1 MALIVQKYGGTS
13 VGDMDR
19 IFGVVRR
26 VVSAKKAGDQVV
38 VVVSA
43 MAGETDRLIRLAHQA
58 SSSPTAREM
67 DMLLSTGERVTTALL
82 AMALEDCGVK
92 AISFTGR
99 QVGILTDDAHTNAR
113 IEKITAERLKSALAD
128 GVVPVVAGFQGI
140 NQQSDVTTLGRG
152 GSDLTA
158 VALAAVLSADR
169 CDIYT
174 DVDGVYTAD
183 PNMVP
188 LARKLHKITYEE
200 MLEMASLG
208 AKVLQARSVLF
219 AMKYQVPVCVR
230 SSFSDDPGTLV
241 TKEDKEMEQEVVSG
255 VACDKNQTKITLVG
269 VPDQPGIASKIFSA
283 IASEKV
289 IIDMIIQN
297 IGQDGLTDLSFTVP
311 KSDAERATKILSKLK
326 LELGVEAIGLMD
338 NIAKVSIVGVGMR
351 SHSGTAAK
359 MFTTLASEGINIIM
373 ISTSEIKISCVVDA
387 KYAELAVRALHDAFE
402 LGGPPPGGITGLVGP
417 VRKAKKA
424 VSQPTRKGLK

>member
-13 VGDMDR
+13 VGDIDC
-19 IFGVVRR
+19 IRR
-26 VVSAKKAGDQVV
+26 VVHRVVKAKSAGNQVV

-43 MAGETDRLIRLAHQA
+43 MAGETDRLIRLAQQA
-58 SSSPTAREM
+58 SASPAAREM

-82 AMALEDCGVK
+82 AMALEQEGVR
-92 AISFTGR
+92 AQSFTGR
-99 QVGILTDDAHTNAR
+99 QVGILTDGAHTNAR
-113 IEKITAERLKSALAD
+113 IEKITAERLREALAA
-128 GVVPVVAGFQGI
+128 GIVPVVAGFQGI

-158 VALAAVLSADR
+158 VALAAVLLADR

-188 LARKLHKITYEE
+188 SARKLSKIAYEE

-208 AKVLQARSVLF
+208 AKVLQPRSVQF

-230 SSFSDDPGTLV
+230 SSFTDDAGTLV
-241 TKEDKEMEQEVVSG
+241 TKEDSEMEQEVVSG
-255 VACDKNQTKITLVG
+255 VTCDKNQTKITLIG

-283 IASEKV
+283 IADASV
-289 IIDMIIQN
+289 VIDMIIQN

-311 KSDAERATKILSKLK
+311 KGDAERAKKTLSKLK
-326 LELGVEAIGLMD
+326 ADLGVEGLRGIGLMD

-359 MFTTLASEGINIIM
+359 MFTTLAKEGINIIM

-387 KYAELAVRALHDAFE
+387 KYAELAVRALHEAFA
-402 LGGPPPGGITGLVGP
+402 LGKTPARAG
-417 VRKAKKA
+417 RRNKK
-424 VSQPTRKGLK
+424 